1 VSRPTD
7 PAWRRAPGR
16 ERTPEAQGLSSVLDE
31 MLSDASLQTGLAT
44 GVLGREWPA
53 VVGERLAAET
63 EPAGLDERGALLV
76 RASTAAWAAQ
86 VTFLSAGIAEAANKV
101 LGDDLVRSVRVL
113 VRGPNG
119 PRKQGS

>member
-31 MLSDASLQTGLAT
+31 MLAEASIRTGLAT
-44 GVLGREWPA
+44 GVLGREWPS

-63 EPAGLDERGALLV
+63 EPLGLDDRGTLLV
-76 RASTAAWAAQ
+76 RATTAAWAAQ
-86 VTFLSAGIAEAANKV
+86 VTFLSKAIAEASNEV
-101 LGDDLVRSVRVL
+101 VGDDRIRSVRVL
-113 VRGPNG
+113 VRGPKG
-119 PRKQGS
+119 A

>member
-16 ERTPEAQGLSSVLDE
+16 ERTSETHGLSSVLDE

-44 GVLGREWPA
+44 GLLGREWSS
-53 VVGERLAAET
+53 VVGERLSAET
-63 EPAGLDERGALLV
+63 EPIGLDDRGALLV

-86 VTFLSAGIAEAANKV
+86 ITFLSAGISEAANRV
-101 LGDDLVRSVRVL
+101 LGEDLVRSVRVL
-113 VRGPNG
+113 VRGPNE